1 MQSGLSTKRMVN
13 IALPIAGR
21 GHRFAEAGYP
31 PKPLLLVHGTPLIEV
46 VVRAVRPRA
55 AHHFIFIALREHL
68 DGFGLRQTLRRVAP
82 GCTVVPVER
91 ASEGAV
97 RSVLMARRYVNTA
110 APLLVADAGQWID
123 AHVQPLLDSMSHDRS
138 DGVVMT
144 VSGCLFARPTVSLT
158 PEGVIAAVTET
169 ASGGDVVAGIYAFR
183 HGRDFVSAADR
194 MIAKARRPN
203 TEFHLASVC
212 QELVSGGARLTALP
226 VGEFDAV
233 VHELGEPADFDR
245 FLTDPASLRAVA

>member
-1 MQSGLSTKRMVN
+1 LQFRAIDQKMLN
-13 IALPIAGR
+13 IALPIAER
-21 GHRFAEAGYP
+21 SHRFAEAGYP
-31 PKPLLLVHGTPLIEV
+31 PTPLLLVHGTHLIEA
-46 VVRAVRPRA
+46 VVRAVRPRV

-68 DGFGLRQTLRRVAP
+68 DGFGLRQTLRRTAP
-82 GCTVVPVER
+82 GCTIVPVER

-110 APLLVADAGQWID
+110 VPLLVADAGQWID
-123 AHVQPLLDSMSHDRS
+123 AGTQPLIDSMNHDRS

-144 VSGCLFARPTVSLT
+144 VSGCLFARPTVSLS
-158 PEGVIAAVTET
+158 PEGVVTAVTET
-169 ASGGDVVAGIYAFR
+169 ASGDVVAGIYAFR

-194 MIAKARRPN
+194 TIAKARRPK
-203 TEFHLASVC
+203 TEFHLSSVC

-226 VGEFDAV
+226 VGDFDAV
-233 VHELGEPADFDR
+233 VHELREPADLDR